1 MRIKTIFLFLIV
13 VCVLVLIAFLFSLSR
28 KKTQSS
34 PLQPVSVRLN
44 WFKQAQYAGMFVAV
58 EKGFY
63 KDAGL
68 IVSFR
73 EYQDGLDQTEEV
85 AQKKVDF
92 AINTAVELL
101 SGVNSGKK
109 VKGIAVIY
117 QTSPESFA
125 SLSVKKILTPNDW
138 RGKILG
144 AKGGNKEAVVLYNW
158 LLTKFNIPVSTVTL
172 KDLDYSLD
180 EVQDLVQNRADV
192 VDVYRTDQT
201 RTLDTKGIQYN
212 LITPET
218 YGITAY
224 GDTIITSDSLLVE
237 NPQLVQNFLNAT
249 LLGWQYALTHKDEA
263 IKISEMYANKQYK
276 DVQQETYIVDK
287 SFPLIQR
294 VSQAGVGG
302 MSYITWNNLSK
313 QMIDGGLL
321 KKDFDVTAAYTTK
334 FLNK

>member
-138 RGKILG
+138 RGKVLG

-158 LLTKFNIPVSTVTL
+158 LLTKFSIPRSSVVL
-172 KDLDYSLD
+172 KDLDYSIT
-180 EVQDLVQNRADV
+180 EGQDLQSRRADV
-192 VDVYRTDQT
+192 VDIYRNDET
-201 RTLDTKGIQYN
+201 RTLETKGIKYN

-218 YGITAY
+218 YGINAY
-224 GDTIITSDSLLVE
+224 GDNIIASDALISD
-237 NPQLVQNFLNAT
+237 NPQLVQAFVQAT
-249 LLGWQYALTHKDEA
+249 LKGWEYALSHRSEA
-263 IKISEMYANKQYK
+263 IQVSTKYANPQYE
-276 DVQQETYIVDK
+276 D
-287 SFPLIQR
+287 P
-294 VSQAGVGG
+294 
-302 MSYITWNNLSK
+302 
-313 QMIDGGLL
+313 
-321 KKDFDVTAAYTTK
+321 
-334 FLNK
+334 